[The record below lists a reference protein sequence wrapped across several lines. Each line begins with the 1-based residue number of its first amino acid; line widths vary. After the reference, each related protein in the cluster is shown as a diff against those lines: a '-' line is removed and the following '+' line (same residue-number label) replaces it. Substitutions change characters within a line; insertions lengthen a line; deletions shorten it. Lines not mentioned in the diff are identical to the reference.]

1 MFKGLIRG
9 ILLSGMIAV
18 PAIAEDDWYP
28 SEYGADDTLGALNNL
43 SPEKVTQAAALIQ
56 QGKTYQL
63 GGVTGSK
70 TPAFGTR
77 KFQMVL
83 YPHGDGS
90 GGGTMGAHKG
100 VFNDDFLVTWL
111 GIGTQIDGLGHAGI
125 DHKYYNGVSVS
136 DLFSP
141 NGLKKYGTHTL
152 PPIVTRGVL
161 IDMTKYYGAPLL
173 TEGTVFNSAAIKA
186 QAKAQGIT
194 ISKGDVVLF
203 HTGWQSLA
211 ESDPERFIQGEPGI
225 GLDGA
230 TYLADLGVVA
240 IGADTWALEAL
251 PSETEAS
258 IFIVHTTLLAKRG
271 VHILENIQTAELA
284 ADDAHEFMFV
294 LGVPRFEGAVQMV
307 INPVAIR

>member
-1 MFKGLIRG
+1 MLKALLRGLVLSGLIV
-9 ILLSGMIAV
+9 SGAN
-18 PAIAEDDWYP
+18 AEDDWYP
-28 SEYGADDTLGALNNL
+28 SEYGADDTIGAVNNIT
-43 SPEKVTQAAALIQ
+43 PEKVTQAAGLIQ

-63 GGVTGSK
+63 GGVTGPN

-77 KFQMVL
+77 NFQMVL

-90 GGGTMGAHKG
+90 GGGTMGSHKG
-100 VFNDDFLVTWL
+100 VFNDDLMMTWL
-111 GIGTQIDGLGHAGI
+111 GIGTQIDGFGHAGI
-125 DHKYYNGVSVS
+125 DHKYYNGVHVS
-136 DLFSP
+136 DLFTP
-141 NGLKKYGTHTL
+141 NGLKKYGTHDI
-152 PPIVTRGVL
+152 PPIATRGVL
-161 IDMTKYYGAPLL
+161 IDMTKYYGAPIL

-186 QAKAQGIT
+186 QAKAQGVT
-194 ISKGDVVLF
+194 IEKGDVVLF

-230 TYLADLGVVA
+230 TYLADQGVVA

-251 PSETEAS
+251 PSEAEDS

-284 ADDAHEFMFV
+284 ADEAYEFMFV

-307 INPVAIR
+307 INPIAIR